1 MKRSV
6 GGVIP
11 SEKILQLSKASKKQD
26 RQLDHQLVSDLFA
39 GITMRFSTGMVAART
54 FIIMDDDIIQATF
67 FPIHSVSHDVFY
79 I

>member
-1 MKRSV
+1 MQWLWGNALGKNLA
-6 GGVIP
+6 
-11 SEKILQLSKASKKQD
+11 KLQKNK

-67 FPIHSVSHDVFY
+67 FFYSFRFVSHDVF
-79 I
+79 